1 MLLPVIGLLALLF
14 FLSLGSRGFVQQIKI
29 RRQEVRLKKEIAA
42 LKKQIETLEAKKK
55 KLSDPEE
62 IERIARE
69 EYGMARENEKVYR
82 VVPKED

>member
-1 MLLPVIGLLALLF
+1 MPVLGLMALLF
-14 FLSLGSRGFVQQIKI
+14 FLSLGSRGFIQQLKI

-42 LKKQIETLEAKKK
+42 LKKQIETLEAEKK